1 MRKSLVLYILLLAT
15 LLLALAPVQAQ
26 DDVTEIRFMNWWD
39 ASREVLMLDLIARFE
54 AENPDIRVINE
65 VQPWDNRAEL
75 VSTAISSTTPPHI
88 IMTNRQETFQ
98 FAGLGLIRPID
109 EFVAESGLDLSLFYD
124 GEVGNQYWAGELYA
138 LPLPTAGGLTGM
150 FFYNK
155 DMLAAAGIDGPPAT
169 WQELEAAAQAINVG
183 DAMGIDILGANS
195 GSSAGDFIT
204 WLYTNNGRYVDDLG
218 RVLMFNNAEGVE
230 TLEWMIRFTNDI
242 NGGIE
247 NITDFFQGAD
257 FTTSD
262 HPWYRS
268 EYAFNPINTSHF
280 NHMNKVAPDFFAATD
295 SWGVMMRPY
304 NGNNPDAKTAGVVGY
319 SSSGGWG
326 YTIPV
331 VHTPELQA
339 AAYRFAEFLGASD
352 QGGCV
357 FLFAQGRPSP
367 VRACNEN
374 PAYYDANPYWDVVL
388 EGLSN
393 DVAVQITP
401 VQGQLHDILHARIE
415 EAFYGVMSAEDALN
429 AAAEEMQAI
438 LDEFWSGLDG

>member
-1 MRKSLVLYILLLAT
+1 MRKSLYIHILVLAALLLAF
-15 LLLALAPVQAQ
+15 APAQAQ
-26 DDVTEIRFMNWWD
+26 DEVTEIRFMNWWD
-39 ASREVLMLDLIARFE
+39 ASREVLMLELIARFE

-75 VSTAISSTTPPHI
+75 VSTAIASTTPPHI
-88 IMTNRQETFQ
+88 IMTNRQETFK

-109 EFVAESGLDLSLFYD
+109 EFVADAGLDLGVFYD
-124 GEVGNQYWAGELYA
+124 GEIGNQYWAGELYA

-155 DMLAAAGIDGPPAT
+155 GMLAEAGMDAPPAT

-183 DAMGIDILGANS
+183 DAMGIDVLGVTV
-195 GSSAGDFIT
+195 GSDASQFIN
-204 WLYTNNGRYVDDLG
+204 WLYTNNGRYVDDVG
-218 RVLMFNNAEGVE
+218 RVLMFNSPEGVE
-230 TLEWMIRFTNDI
+230 TLEWMIRFTNDV
-242 NGGIE
+242 NGGVE
-247 NITDFFQGAD
+247 NMIDFHQGAD
-257 FTTSD
+257 FTAGD
-262 HPWYRS
+262 HPWYRN
-268 EYAFNPINTSHF
+268 ELAFNAINTSHF
-280 NHMNKVAPDFFAATD
+280 NHMRANAPDFFADTD
-295 SWGVMMRPY
+295 RWGVMMRPY
-304 NGNNPDAKTAGVVGY
+304 NGDNPDAQTAGVVGY

-352 QGGCV
+352 QGGCI

-367 VRACNEN
+367 VRACNED

-388 EGLSN
+388 EGLGN
-393 DVAVQITP
+393 DVAVSITP
-401 VQGQLHDILHARIE
+401 VQGQLHDILNARIE
-415 EAFYGVMSAEDALN
+415 EAFFGVLGAEDALN
-429 AAAEEMQAI
+429 LAAEEMQGI

>member
-1 MRKSLVLYILLLAT
+1 MRKALILQLLLLAT
-15 LLLALAPVQAQ
+15 LLLALAPAQAQ

-39 ASREVLMLDLIARFE
+39 ASREVLMLELIARFE

-88 IMTNRQETFQ
+88 IMTNRQETFK

-109 EFVAESGLDLSLFYD
+109 DFVAESGLDLSVFYD

-155 DMLAAAGIDGPPAT
+155 TMLAEAGFDAPPET

-183 DAMGIDILGANS
+183 DAMGLDVLGVS
-195 GSSAGDFIT
+195 VGSDASQFIN
-204 WLYTNNGRYVDDLG
+204 WLYTNNGRYVDDGG
-218 RVLMFNNAEGVE
+218 RTLMFNSPEGVE

-242 NGGIE
+242 NGGVE
-247 NITDFFQGAD
+247 NMIDFHQGAD
-257 FTTSD
+257 FTAGD
-262 HPWYRS
+262 HPWYRD
-268 EYAFNPINTSHF
+268 ELAFNPINTSHF
-280 NHMNKVAPDFFAATD
+280 NHMRSNAPDFFAETD
-295 SWGVMMRPY
+295 RWGVMMRPY
-304 NGNNPDAKTAGVVGY
+304 NGDNMDAKTAGVVGY

-331 VHTPELQA
+331 AHPPELQA

-393 DVAVQITP
+393 DVAVSITP
-401 VQGQLHDILHARIE
+401 VQGQLHDILSARIE
-415 EAFYGVMSAEDALN
+415 EAFFGVMSAEEALSL
-429 AAAEEMQAI
+429 AAEEMQAL
-438 LDEFWSGLDG
+438 LDEFWSDLDG